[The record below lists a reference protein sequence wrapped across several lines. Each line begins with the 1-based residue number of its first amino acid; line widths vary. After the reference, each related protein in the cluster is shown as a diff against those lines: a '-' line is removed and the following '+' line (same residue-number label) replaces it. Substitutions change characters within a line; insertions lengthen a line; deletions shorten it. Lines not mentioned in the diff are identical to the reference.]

1 MTLLDNCICSH
12 KEFVIIKANE
22 GFIVYNTNKPFKH
35 GHTHLN
41 NFNAAISAVKLAERR
56 ELPRNRSK
64 YFIESLVRISQ
75 DKEYIE
81 RLKDLRI
88 NFKQLMEQVN
98 DIDASR
104 CR

>member
-1 MTLLDNCICSH
+1 MDNCIRSH

-22 GFIVYNTNKPFKH
+22 GYIVYNTKKPFKH

-41 NFNAAISAVKLAERR
+41 NFNAAISAVKLAEHR

-64 YFIESLVRISQ
+64 YFIESLVRISR

-88 NFKQLMEQVN
+88 DFKQLMEDAN
-98 DIDASR
+98 DIDVSK

>member
-1 MTLLDNCICSH
+1 MGNCIYYR
-12 KEFVIIKANE
+12 KEFVIIEALE
-22 GFIVYNTNKPFKH
+22 GFVVYNTKKPFKK

-41 NFNAAISAVKLAERR
+41 NFNAAVSAVKLAEHR

-64 YFIESLVRISQ
+64 YFIDSLVRISQ

-81 RLKDLRI
+81 KLKELRI
-88 NFKQLMEQVN
+88 DFKQLMEEDN
-98 DIDASR
+98 EIDSSK